1 MRASYKSFFR
11 LMVPSLSLV
20 ALLLSNWPAEA
31 RGSHGGVHH
40 TSHRWSSSHLG
51 AHRKSTE
58 ERGSFGA
65 RAFLCL
71 L

>member
-51 AHRKSTE
+51 AHR
-58 ERGSFGA
+58 
-65 RAFLCL
+65 
-71 L
+71 